1 MIGKNTYFAMRK
13 SVKGSV
19 TAENRLGSL
28 LNGTAAFSVDAM
40 VRVMELTTDKSVLK
54 IEGII
59 DFGIHENGIYVKLPG
74 YPGYLLEQLTGD
86 VKDRGM
92 VPYRHDYRWK
102 QGVPVSGGEL

>member
-40 VRVMELTTDKSVLK
+40 VRVMEYMKMAS
-54 IEGII
+54 
-59 DFGIHENGIYVKLPG
+59 
-74 YPGYLLEQLTGD
+74 
-86 VKDRGM
+86 M
-92 VPYRHDYRWK
+92 
-102 QGVPVSGGEL
+102 

>member
-40 VRVMELTTDKSVLK
+40 VRFM
-54 IEGII
+54 
-59 DFGIHENGIYVKLPG
+59 
-74 YPGYLLEQLTGD
+74 
-86 VKDRGM
+86 
-92 VPYRHDYRWK
+92 
-102 QGVPVSGGEL
+102 

>member
-40 VRVMELTTDKSVLK
+40 VRVMELATDKSVLK
-54 IEGII
+54 I
-59 DFGIHENGIYVKLPG
+59 
-74 YPGYLLEQLTGD
+74 
-86 VKDRGM
+86 
-92 VPYRHDYRWK
+92 
-102 QGVPVSGGEL
+102 

>member
-54 IEGII
+54 IE
-59 DFGIHENGIYVKLPG
+59 EP
-74 YPGYLLEQLTGD
+74 LTRD